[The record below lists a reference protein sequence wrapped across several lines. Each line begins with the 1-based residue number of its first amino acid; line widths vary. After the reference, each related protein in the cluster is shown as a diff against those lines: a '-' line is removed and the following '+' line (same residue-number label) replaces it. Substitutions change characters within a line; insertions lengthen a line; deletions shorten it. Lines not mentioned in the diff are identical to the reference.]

1 MNSVNLIGRL
11 VKDVDLTY
19 TPNGTAVAKFVLAV
33 KRKFPNPTSGE
44 YESDFIKCIAIKKKA
59 ETLANYTEKGLRVG
73 ITGNLQTRNYEDE
86 NKKMH
91 YVTEVFV
98 EDTTL
103 IERKSRPQ

>member
-1 MNSVNLIGRL
+1 MNNVNLIGRL

-33 KRKFPNPTSGE
+33 KRKYPNQTNGE

-59 ETLANYTEKGLRVG
+59 EALANFTAKGLQLGV
-73 ITGNLQTRNYEDE
+73 TGNLQTRSYEDE

-91 YVTEVFV
+91 YVTETFV
-98 EDTTL
+98 EDMTF
-103 IERKSRPQ
+103 IDRKPKPQ